1 MLVSFLVAAA
11 LAAPTSV
18 QQQQLSLQPYAG
30 GLGALTGIS
39 STPAEPNRLYAVEQA
54 GRIQYLINGRV
65 HGTFIDLRDRIV
77 SGGEQGLLSVAFH
90 PNYKRNHRF
99 YVDYTDKQGNTRV
112 VEFRSRNGH
121 GLKSTARQLLFVRQP
136 FANHNG
142 GQLQF
147 DHKGLLYVGMGDG
160 GSAGDPGNRAQNP
173 AELLGKLLRI
183 NPLKR
188 GARWQMVGLGL
199 RNPWRFSFDRA
210 NGDLY
215 IGDVG
220 QGNWEEID
228 YRPAATLGTRVNYG
242 WHVFEGRARF
252 SNTAVGPGQL
262 VAPVEVYSHADNNCS
277 VTGGYVY
284 RGRAVAA
291 AAGRYFYGDYCSGTI
306 WSLRI
311 QNGGAVD
318 GRREPLHIASLTSFG
333 EDAAGEL
340 YLATGSGQI
349 YKLGS

>member
-1 MLVSFLVAAA
+1 M
-11 LAAPTSV
+11 
-18 QQQQLSLQPYAG
+18 
-30 GLGALTGIS
+30 
-39 STPAEPNRLYAVEQA
+39 
-54 GRIQYLINGRV
+54 NGRV
-65 HGTFIDLRDRIV
+65 AVNFIDLHDRPV

-121 GLKSTARQLLFVRQP
+121 GLKSTAPQLLFGRQP

-220 QGNWEEID
+220 QGNWEEVD
-228 YRPAATLGTRVNYG
+228 YLRRGTATLANFG
-242 WHVFEGRARF
+242 WNRFEGSHIYDGATKLLPRG
-252 SNTAVGPGQL
+252 VYH
-262 VAPVEVYSHADNNCS
+262 APVAEYSHSDGCS
-277 VTGGYVY
+277 VT
-284 RGRAVAA
+284 
-291 AAGRYFYGDYCSGTI
+291 
-306 WSLRI
+306 
-311 QNGGAVD
+311 
-318 GRREPLHIASLTSFG
+318 
-333 EDAAGEL
+333 
-340 YLATGSGQI
+340 
-349 YKLGS
+349 